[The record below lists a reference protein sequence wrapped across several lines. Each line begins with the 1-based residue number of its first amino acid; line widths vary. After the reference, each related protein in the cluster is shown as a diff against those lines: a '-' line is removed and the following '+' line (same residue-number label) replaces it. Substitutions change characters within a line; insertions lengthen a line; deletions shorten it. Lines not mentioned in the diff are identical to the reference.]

1 MLMFSF
7 SRKPK
12 IGQRFVVIFDI
23 GSGSIGGA
31 FASIDPGRTP
41 EIIFTTRRDIPFQE
55 KLDFQR
61 FLNSMIK
68 ELEEMFV
75 VMQKAGGGI
84 RVEQAF
90 CVLASPWYASQTR
103 IVRFSQPAPFSV
115 TDKALSK
122 LLQKEIDLLKASNL
136 FAHSRVEDQLPQIME
151 AKNVQVKLNGYEVR
165 EPVGKRASELE
176 AAFYISLIPGKIY
189 TSISESITKF
199 WSVRDVH
206 FSSFAFTAFDCIRDI
221 FVDDSSFLFMDISG
235 EVTDISLAKDNVL
248 LESVSFPAGKNM
260 LVRALVKE
268 MKTTP
273 AAAISELDLYLLE
286 RSTREHAKQIER
298 ILDSVAQEWLVFFEN
313 ALAELAT
320 EFPIPRTLFYTADN
334 NVMKWFEN
342 AIRGTSFT
350 KFSSDEGSFAIRFL
364 GSSFLNKFVQVL
376 EPSFQ
381 DPFLAIEVMF
391 ANKFTS
397 LNK

>member
-103 IVRFSQPAPFSV
+103 IVRFSQPTPFSV

-151 AKNVQVKLNGYEVR
+151 AKNIQVKLNG
-165 EPVGKRASELE
+165 
-176 AAFYISLIPGKIY
+176 
-189 TSISESITKF
+189 
-199 WSVRDVH
+199 
-206 FSSFAFTAFDCIRDI
+206 
-221 FVDDSSFLFMDISG
+221 
-235 EVTDISLAKDNVL
+235 
-248 LESVSFPAGKNM
+248 
-260 LVRALVKE
+260 
-268 MKTTP
+268 
-273 AAAISELDLYLLE
+273 
-286 RSTREHAKQIER
+286 
-298 ILDSVAQEWLVFFEN
+298 
-313 ALAELAT
+313 
-320 EFPIPRTLFYTADN
+320 
-334 NVMKWFEN
+334 
-342 AIRGTSFT
+342 
-350 KFSSDEGSFAIRFL
+350 
-364 GSSFLNKFVQVL
+364 
-376 EPSFQ
+376 
-381 DPFLAIEVMF
+381 
-391 ANKFTS
+391 
-397 LNK
+397 

>member
-1 MLMFSF
+1 MVP
-7 SRKPK
+7 RANAIRP
-12 IGQRFVVIFDI
+12 V
-23 GSGSIGGA
+23 
-31 FASIDPGRTP
+31 RT
-41 EIIFTTRRDIPFQE
+41 T
-55 KLDFQR
+55 
-61 FLNSMIK
+61 S
-68 ELEEMFV
+68 
-75 VMQKAGGGI
+75 
-84 RVEQAF
+84 
-90 CVLASPWYASQTR
+90 R
-103 IVRFSQPAPFSV
+103 IV
-115 TDKALSK
+115 
-122 LLQKEIDLLKASNL
+122 
-136 FAHSRVEDQLPQIME
+136 
-151 AKNVQVKLNGYEVR
+151 NGF
-165 EPVGKRASELE
+165 K
-176 AAFYISLIPGKIY
+176 

-286 RSTREHAKQIER
+286 RSTREHAREIER

-342 AIRGTSFT
+342 AISGTSFT